1 MNINIKKKLALFAA
15 LILALCSAVGCEKTQ
30 KDSDLS
36 TVASEIEAE
45 DIDVG
50 YEESNAVNIRLNG
63 TSAEITGS
71 GATEKD
77 GIITITAAGTY
88 VLAGDMTNGRVVV
101 DTDKN
106 SKVKIVLNNANIN
119 CSDNAPIFVQK
130 ADKVFITLED
140 GTENSLADGESYNLG
155 EDDSNVDGAI
165 FSRSDLTFNG
175 SGKLSIKANYK
186 HGIVC
191 KDDLIITGGDYTV
204 TSASGGIYGKDSIQI
219 SQGTFDINAG
229 SNAVKSSNN
238 EESGKGIIKITGGIF
253 NLTAGND
260 GIEAA
265 GILEIEDGEF
275 NIITGGGSEN
285 ASMTSN
291 GKPNENWGN
300 WGGNMPDMQPPNGD
314 VAKPDGKPND
324 DMMFQSTANN
334 TSDTQAEDDSESDSA
349 KALKAEQQI
358 NIKGGTF
365 NIDSSDDSIHCNGD
379 IVFAGGN
386 LTLSSGDDGAHA
398 DGNLIIIDGT
408 INVKKSYEGL
418 EGVTVTIQG
427 GDIKVKASDDGI
439 NAAGGSDTGS
449 ADRMGMDR
457 FNSNISDYLLTISG
471 GKTVINA
478 SGDGVDSN
486 GNFVME
492 GGELYVSGPT
502 DNGNGA
508 IDYGDGASAWITGG
522 TIVACGSSGMAD
534 GFGEENSAQYSVLH
548 NLSSTVSGGTVV
560 KITDSKGNTVI
571 SYTPEKDFQSVV
583 FSCENLEEGT
593 YTISAGDISEEI
605 TISSIVTSNG
615 SFGGMGGGRPF
626 GRGGM

>member
-1 MNINIKKKLALFAA
+1 MNKEIKKKLALFVAV
-15 LILALCSAVGCEKTQ
+15 ILTLCSAVGCEKTH
-30 KDSDLS
+30 KDNDLS
-36 TVASEIEAE
+36 SIASEIEAE

-50 YEESNAVNIRLNG
+50 YEESDAVNIKLNG
-63 TSAEITGS
+63 TSADITGI
-71 GATEKD
+71 GAAEKD
-77 GIITITAAGTY
+77 GIITITSAGTY
-88 VLAGDMTNGRVVV
+88 VLSGEMTNGRVVV

-106 SKVKIVLNNANIN
+106 SKVKIVLNNASIN
-119 CSDNAPIFVQK
+119 CSDNAPVFIQK
-130 ADKVFITLED
+130 ADKVFITLEE
-140 GTENSLADGESYNLG
+140 GTENTLTDGESYNLG

-175 SGKLSIKANYK
+175 SGKLTIKANYK

-191 KDDLIITGGDYTV
+191 KDDLIITGGEYTV

-219 SQGTFDINAG
+219 SEGTFDINAG

-238 EESGKGIIKITGGIF
+238 EESDKGAIKITGGTF

-265 GILEIEDGEF
+265 GILEIQDGEF
-275 NIITGGGSEN
+275 NITTGGGSEN
-285 ASMTSN
+285 ASMNSN

-300 WGGNMPDMQPPNGD
+300 WGGNMPDMQTPNGD
-314 VAKPDGKPND
+314 MAKPDGKPND
-324 DMMFQSTANN
+324 DIMFQSTANN
-334 TSDTQAEDDSESDSA
+334 TSDEETASDSESDSA

-365 NIDSSDDSIHCNGD
+365 NIDSSDDSVHCNGD
-379 IVFAGGN
+379 IVFSGGS
-386 LTLSSGDDGAHA
+386 LTLLSGDDGVHA
-398 DGNLIIIDGT
+398 DGNLLITDGR
-408 INVKKSYEGL
+408 INVEKSYEGL
-418 EGVTVTIQG
+418 EGVTVEIQG
-427 GDIKVKASDDGI
+427 GDIRVNASDDGI

-449 ADRMGMDR
+449 SDRMGMDK
-457 FNSNISDYLLTISG
+457 FNSDTSDYLLTISG

-486 GNFVME
+486 GNFIMS
-492 GGELYVSGPT
+492 GGELYINGPT

-522 TIVACGSSGMAD
+522 TIVACGSTGMAE
-534 GFGEENSAQYSVLH
+534 GFREENSTQYSVLH
-548 NLSSTVSGGTVV
+548 NFSTIVPCGTVV
-560 KITDSKGNTVI
+560 KISDSKGNTVI

-583 FSCENLEEGT
+583 FSCDKLQKGT
-593 YTISAGDISEEI
+593 YTITAGDISEEI
-605 TISSIVTSNG
+605 TISSMVTSNG